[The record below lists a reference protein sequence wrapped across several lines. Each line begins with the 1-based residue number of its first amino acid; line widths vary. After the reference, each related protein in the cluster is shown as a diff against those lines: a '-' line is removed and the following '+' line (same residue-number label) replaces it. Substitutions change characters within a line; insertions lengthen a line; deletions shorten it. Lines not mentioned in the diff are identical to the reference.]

1 MTATISPLNFLLPLC
16 ALFTPHSVVPSRRPS
31 AKKPAKSSRPVSVPR
46 SPSERQPH
54 RDDSYAPIHSP
65 KTRRL
70 LLKLSG
76 ETLGDSS
83 NHLSHPIILRLA
95 HQIKGILSPTLQLGI
110 VIGGG
115 NIWRGAPAADEGQMD
130 RNTADYMGML
140 ATVINSLALQDALEN
155 AGVETRVLTAIEMKN
170 VAEPFIRRR
179 ALRHLEKGRVVIFAA
194 GTGHPFFSTDTTAAL
209 RASEIGAD
217 ALLKATKVDGIYD
230 SDPRTNPRAQ
240 RFQTITYGDALR
252 RRLQIMDST
261 AFSLCMD
268 NKIPIVVFDVFRE
281 GNLRAAAEGRPVG
294 TRVIAGD

>member
-1 MTATISPLNFLLPLC
+1 MPSP
-16 ALFTPHSVVPSRRPS
+16 RPS
-31 AKKPAKSSRPVSVPR
+31 KKTKKNKSKVSIPSSSSSVPLR
-46 SPSERQPH
+46 SPSDGARPL
-54 RDDSYAPIHSP
+54 DDDYSP
-65 KTRRL
+65 AHQHNTRRL

-76 ETLGDSS
+76 ETLAESG
-83 NHLSHPIILRLA
+83 NHLSTVVTRRLA
-95 HQIKGILSPTLQLGI
+95 HQIRDILSPSLQLAI

-115 NIWRGAPAADEGQMD
+115 NIWRGAPASGEGRMD

-140 ATVINSLALQDALEN
+140 AT
-155 AGVETRVLTAIEMKN
+155 EMNN

-230 SDPRTNPRAQ
+230 SDPKTNPRAQ

-281 GNLRAAAEGRPVG
+281 GNLRAAAQGRPVG
-294 TRVIAGD
+294 TRVIVGD